1 MVKKKAP
8 AVPLPDSDLA
18 KERADPAQ
26 MRSEG
31 ALREEDFGAFHL
43 SALTVTEAASHRF
56 GRPAG
61 RYLSLDFSPYLLF
74 AEETAEELAG
84 ALSAILAFFLS
95 PLPSR
100 VLVAGLGNR
109 RLTADAYGPLT
120 AEGITATAALP
131 EKAGAFGLSPPVRTA
146 VYVPD
151 VLARTG
157 IDSVQ
162 SVCAAARLAKAEA
175 LIAIDALAT
184 AERENL
190 LSVLEITDTGTVPGG
205 GVKQGKEA
213 LSRASLGIP
222 VTAIGLP
229 TVVRADAAHFIVPR
243 DLETGVA
250 ELARITAHAIELA
263 LSGHAPPPPFP
274 LEELF
279 SKEKP

>member
-1 MVKKKAP
+1 MTQEKKP
-8 AVPLPDSDLA
+8 PSHLPESDLA

-31 ALREEDFGAFHL
+31 VLREKILGALRL
-43 SALTVTEAASHRF
+43 CALTVTQEASHRL

-61 RYLSLDFSPYLLF
+61 RYLSIEFSPYLLF
-74 AEETAEELAG
+74 AEETSRELCRT
-84 ALSAILAFFLS
+84 LAAVLVFFLS

-109 RLTADAYGPLT
+109 RLTADAFGALT
-120 AEGITATAALP
+120 AEEITATAALP
-131 EKAGAFGLSPPVRTA
+131 EQAEALGLAPSVRTA
-146 VYVPD
+146 VHVPD
-151 VLARTG
+151 VRARTG

-162 SVCAAARLAKAEA
+162 SVCAATRLAGADA

-213 LSRASLGIP
+213 LSRDTLGIP
-222 VTAIGLP
+222 VIAIGLP
-229 TVVRADAAHFIVPR
+229 TVIRADAEHFIVPR
-243 DLETGVA
+243 DLEAGVSA
-250 ELARITAHAIELA
+250 LAHITARAIELA
-263 LSGHAPPPPFP
+263 LSGEAPPLPFP
-274 LEELF
+274 PEELF
-279 SKEKP
+279 LKEKS

>member
-1 MVKKKAP
+1 MVKKKTP

-18 KERADPAQ
+18 KERIDPAQ
-26 MRSEG
+26 MRTEG
-31 ALREEDFGAFHL
+31 LLREGRFGDMRL
-43 SALTVTEAASHRF
+43 CALTITQEASQRL

-61 RYLSLDFSPYLLF
+61 RYISLDFSPYLLF
-74 AEETAEELAG
+74 AEETAEALCR
-84 ALSAILAFFLS
+84 ALSAVLVFFLS

-100 VLVAGLGNR
+100 VLIAGLGNR
-109 RLTADAYGPLT
+109 RLTADAYGALT

-131 EKAGAFGLSPPVRTA
+131 KEAGALGLLPPVRTA

-151 VLARTG
+151 VMARTG

-162 SVCAAARLAKAEA
+162 SVCAAARLAEADA

-184 AERENL
+184 ATRENL

-213 LSRASLGIP
+213 LSRAALGIP
-222 VTAIGLP
+222 VIAIGLP

-250 ELARITAHAIELA
+250 ELAGITARAIELA
-263 LSGHAPPPPFP
+263 LSGNAPPPPFS

-279 SKEKP
+279 LKEKS